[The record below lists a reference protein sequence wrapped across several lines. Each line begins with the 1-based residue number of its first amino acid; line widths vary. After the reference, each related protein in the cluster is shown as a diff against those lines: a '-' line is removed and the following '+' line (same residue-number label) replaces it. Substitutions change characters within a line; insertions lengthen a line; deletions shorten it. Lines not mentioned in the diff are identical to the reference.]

1 MGQEMVQ
8 RAEQEAAEPATLRVD
23 PAQGAFLQQVDE
35 EILRQVLR
43 VLAAVAAAA
52 DEGVNRIA
60 IKTIELLQSS
70 AGFRVAVS
78 RGGGHQSPLGRA
90 EVGPAASRRVKYRVH
105 HR

>member
-1 MGQEMVQ
+1 MGQEKVQ

-52 DEGVNRIA
+52 DEGVNR
-60 IKTIELLQSS
+60 K
-70 AGFRVAVS
+70 
-78 RGGGHQSPLGRA
+78 
-90 EVGPAASRRVKYRVH
+90 
-105 HR
+105 